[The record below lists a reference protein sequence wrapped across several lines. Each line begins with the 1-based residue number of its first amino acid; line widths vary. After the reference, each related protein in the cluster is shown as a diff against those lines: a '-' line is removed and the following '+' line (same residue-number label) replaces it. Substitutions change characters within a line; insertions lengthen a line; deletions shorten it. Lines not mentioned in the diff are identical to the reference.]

1 MIPILRAFTRQVL
14 IGGEPH
20 KVVVTPDEIHISR
33 LGTRKRTSWTWA
45 GLATPEP
52 EPTAQP
58 TPPETPA
65 SKLPTAVSLRVARVL
80 DASLEALHTARFEVE
95 SAAGL
100 APLLRVELP
109 PDGSYGRPTP
119 RDDWFIEPLLTVAEV
134 ASVLRI
140 TTRSVRGLPLESVMI
155 GSESRYRR
163 SVVRNYIAAS
173 TVKPL
178 ELRRR

>member
-20 KVVVTPDEIHISR
+20 KVVITPDEIHISR
-33 LGTRKRTSWTWA
+33 LGTRKRTSWSWA
-45 GLATPEP
+45 GLATPDPAPVSQPIPAEEP
-52 EPTAQP
+52 SA
-58 TPPETPA
+58 
-65 SKLPTAVSLRVARVL
+65 KLPTAVSLRVARVL
-80 DASLEALHTARFEVE
+80 DASLEALHTARTEVE

-119 RDDWFIEPLLTVAEV
+119 RDDWFIEPLLTIAEV

-140 TTRSVRGLPLESVMI
+140 TTRSVRTLALETVMI
-155 GSESRYRR
+155 GSESRYRQ

-173 TVKPL
+173 TVKPF
-178 ELRRR
+178 EPRRR